1 MHIRPYRPDDEDA
14 VIRLMAE
21 QPEFHESPADRAVLR
36 LDHRLQLVAAQDEQV
51 VAYGALL
58 CPPWFDPSHLQASVV
73 VTAARRHEG
82 VGGAMWQQILMSVGS
97 ATTVHGSVAVDDKR
111 SLAIARHW
119 GLEVYQTPIAS
130 VITFDERPDSVALA
144 DGLWIERVD
153 DIRNLGR
160 SDLDRLL
167 IDADTSPE
175 AGETGTH
182 GMAGFDSTPSP
193 VMGVVLHDADEPV
206 GLVFTLP
213 EESNGH
219 VLLTAIHPDHR
230 GRGLARVIKQA
241 AHLAAYDRGVRRLT
255 TSNESS
261 NTAIRRL
268 NESMGYQQLA
278 AYHRVRRTL

>member
-1 MHIRPYRPDDEDA
+1 VRIRPYRPDDEDA
-14 VIRLMAE
+14 VIELMAE
-21 QPEFHESPADRAVLR
+21 QRDFHESPTDRAVLR
-36 LDHRLQLVAAQDEQV
+36 LDHRLQLVATQDERV
-51 VAYGALL
+51 AAYGALL
-58 CPPWFDPSHLQASVV
+58 CPPWFDLSQLSAAVV
-73 VTAARRHEG
+73 VTTARRNEG
-82 VGGAMWQQILMSVGS
+82 YGGAMWQQILVSTGS
-97 ATTVHGSVAVDDKR
+97 ATTVHGSVVVGDER

-119 GLEVYQTPIAS
+119 GLSVYQTPITS
-130 VITFDERPDSVALA
+130 VITFDRRPAPVTLPE
-144 DGLWIERVD
+144 GQWIEHFD
-153 DIRNLGR
+153 DVRNLGR

-167 IDADTSPE
+167 IEADTSPE

-182 GMAGFDSTPSP
+182 GMDGFDSIPSP
-193 VMGVVLHDADEPV
+193 VMGVILHDANEPV

-213 EESNGH
+213 EATSGH

-241 AHLAAYDRGVRRLT
+241 AHCAAYDLGVRRLT

-268 NESMGYQQLA
+268 NESMGYAQLA

>member
-14 VIRLMAE
+14 VIELMAE
-21 QPEFHESPADRAVLR
+21 QPDFHEAPTDRAILR
-36 LDHRLQLVAAQDEQV
+36 LDHRLQLVATQDEHV
-51 VAYGALL
+51 AAYGALL
-58 CPPWFDPSHLQASVV
+58 RPPWFDASHLSASVV
-73 VTAARRHEG
+73 VTATRRDEG
-82 VGGAMWQQILMSVGS
+82 FGSAMWQQILMSTGS
-97 ATTVHGSVAVDDKR
+97 ATTVHGSVAVDDER

-119 GLEVYQTPIAS
+119 GLSVYQTPITS
-130 VITFDERPDSVALA
+130 VIVFDRRPGAVTLA
-144 DGLWIERVD
+144 DGLWFEFFD
-153 DIRNLGR
+153 DIRNLERG
-160 SDLDRLL
+160 DLDRLL
-167 IDADTSPE
+167 IEADTSPE

-206 GLVFTLP
+206 GLVFTLT
-213 EESNGH
+213 EESSGH

-241 AHLAAYDRGVRRLT
+241 AHLAAYDLGVRRLT

-268 NESMGYQQLA
+268 NESMGYEQLA
-278 AYHRVRRTL
+278 AYHRVRRSL